1 MNIYICIIL
10 VYVFLSIIFC
20 LEPLNEW
27 NALSVSGLLLGE
39 DQAEPKVG
47 ELAVGSVGVAIRR
60 TTVHRVVVPATT
72 AIHAVRPIH
81 RINRIQA
88 VRPTRRTSRIG
99 L

>member
-1 MNIYICIIL
+1 MNIFICIIL

-39 DQAEPKVG
+39 DQAEPKVVVRV
-47 ELAVGSVGVAIRR
+47 AGSAAVAIRR
-60 TTVHRVVVPATT
+60 AKEPRGVAPATA
-72 AIHAVRPIH
+72 AIHA
-81 RINRIQA
+81 A
-88 VRPTRRTSRIG
+88 RPTRSTSRIG